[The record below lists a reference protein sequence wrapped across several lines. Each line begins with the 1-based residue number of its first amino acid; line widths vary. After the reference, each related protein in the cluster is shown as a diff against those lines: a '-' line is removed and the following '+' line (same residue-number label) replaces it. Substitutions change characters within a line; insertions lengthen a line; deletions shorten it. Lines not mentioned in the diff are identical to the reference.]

1 MQYVVAGKLTAK
13 PSTDLDE
20 RIRFTG
26 GWKERT
32 INGATVLWNAC
43 VSPGFAQGDTY
54 EFLMN

>member
-1 MQYVVAGKLTAK
+1 MQYVVAGKLISN

-26 GWKERT
+26 GWKERI
-32 INGATVLWNAC
+32 INGKKVLWNAC

-54 EFLMN
+54 KF